1 MTDKTK
7 NIFDEIHRQQLQV
20 ASQYE
25 RTKTLSTAEYLGV
38 DHNFF
43 KGKTCLDAGCGV
55 LLPATIN
62 MLEAGA
68 DMVFALDLDISSNE
82 VSLRFLEQWQG
93 KYELNNGSVLS
104 LPYQDGFFDF
114 VLSDG
119 VLHHTGN
126 IARGLIELCRV
137 VKKGG
142 AVYVTIMGEGGIM
155 KEFQSILRQRYRTDP
170 WFQQFIANLDPKT
183 IMKILVQ
190 AGENGSK
197 EEIDGDY

>member
-43 KGKTCLDAGCGV
+43 KGKTCLDAGCGA

-62 MLEAGA
+62 MLEASA

-82 VSLRFLEQWQG
+82 VSLRFLE
-93 KYELNNGSVLS
+93 
-104 LPYQDGFFDF
+104 
-114 VLSDG
+114 
-119 VLHHTGN
+119 
-126 IARGLIELCRV
+126 
-137 VKKGG
+137 
-142 AVYVTIMGEGGIM
+142 
-155 KEFQSILRQRYRTDP
+155 
-170 WFQQFIANLDPKT
+170 
-183 IMKILVQ
+183 
-190 AGENGSK
+190 
-197 EEIDGDY
+197 